1 MPPPTFHKQSLK
13 RGPNDIHLQGFQLHY
28 ISVVT
33 VYATLGDE
41 ALIHGINES
50 EVRFIITDGSLLGKL
65 SAVID
70 RLPKVEHIVYL
81 GNVVKKSALL
91 GFSRRIKIH
100 SMREIEEIGESQVN
114 CKLQFYLACNPII
127 IIIHSVLKYKVH
139 IITSLQIT
147 VQFCNIKFQ
156 ISLFS

>member
-1 MPPPTFHKQSLK
+1 MSDVCIIF
-13 RGPNDIHLQGFQLHY
+13 
-28 ISVVT
+28 SVVT

-50 EVRFIITDGSLLGKL
+50 EVRFIITDGSLLSKL
-65 SAVID
+65 SVVID

-100 SMREIEEIGESQVN
+100 SMREIEEIGESQN
-114 CKLQFYLACNPII
+114 NGKFLFYLAGNLA
-127 IIIHSVLKYKVH
+127 VL
-139 IITSLQIT
+139 TE
-147 VQFCNIKFQ
+147 
-156 ISLFS
+156 

>member
-1 MPPPTFHKQSLK
+1 MPPSTSLKQSLNLALITSTY
-13 RGPNDIHLQGFQLHY
+13 RSFPCILF
-28 ISVVT
+28 SVVT

-65 SAVID
+65 SAVIN

-91 GFSRRIKIH
+91 GFSRRLKLH
-100 SMREIEEIGESQVN
+100 SMREVEEIGESQDN
-114 CKLQFYLACNPII
+114 CKLLFYLAHNP
-127 IIIHSVLKYKVH
+127 VM
-139 IITSLQIT
+139 
-147 VQFCNIKFQ
+147 
-156 ISLFS
+156 